1 MRMKRSIAEMIMKST
16 IKKPIGREILVTFTD
31 GESVIYTDDIIDIL
45 KDSPD
50 VENIADAETGEILFH
65 R

>member
-1 MRMKRSIAEMIMKST
+1 MEFTSADLFT
-16 IKKPIGREILVTFTD
+16 NALFGKPAGREILVTFTD
-31 GESVIYTDDIIDIL
+31 GESVIYTDEIFDNL
-45 KDSPD
+45 KESPD

>member
-1 MRMKRSIAEMIMKST
+1 MEITSADLFTNALFGKRDR
-16 IKKPIGREILVTFTD
+16 REILVTFTD
-31 GESVIYTDDIIDIL
+31 GESVIFTDDIFDLL

-50 VENIADAETGEILFH
+50 VENIADAATGEILFH

>member
-1 MRMKRSIAEMIMKST
+1 MEFTSADLFT
-16 IKKPIGREILVTFTD
+16 NALFGKPAGREILVTFTD

-50 VENIADAETGEILFH
+50 VENIADAETGEMLFH